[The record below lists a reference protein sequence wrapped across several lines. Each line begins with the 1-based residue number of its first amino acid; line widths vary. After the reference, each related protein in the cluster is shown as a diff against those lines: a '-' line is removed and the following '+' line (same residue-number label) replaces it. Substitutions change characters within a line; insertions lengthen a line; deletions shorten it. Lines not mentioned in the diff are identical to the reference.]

1 MRVRKKQRRTAD
13 VPQATATG
21 SGADT
26 PADVEAVTPAPRRR
40 ARVRNRLLLSVLV
53 TAAAVAGAGAPT
65 LIAGSRDT
73 AAAQALVD
81 LARLDQQAIALSH
94 SLEDERDGMVE
105 YIAAGRSGQG
115 DAKGA
120 GAALRARVDRQARE
134 LRAAADSA
142 PTGSA
147 TPSDAPAAAV
157 KALKKLPSVRQQAKA
172 GKGTALESYK
182 DYSGIIEQLRR
193 ITRDVAGNLPARA
206 QDRTAA
212 ALPDLARAIDQ
223 AAATRGL
230 LEGALAGTGTQRPL
244 VTEAMRT
251 RVGEQ
256 AALADFEETAG
267 PTARDRFST
276 TVNGT
281 DVSVAE
287 RYLDRLTAQP
297 YLSPQARA
305 TDVERFDSAAS
316 ARVAHMRGVQSA
328 FAAAEVKRL
337 EKLRDDDVT
346 ALQVRAGL
354 VGGCLLIAL
363 ALSVATARSLTR
375 PLSVLKRGS
384 QRLAKDPAGE
394 EPITFRGRNDEFA
407 DVVRSLNTLR
417 ATAAELVRR
426 SSYAEREQDQLAVE
440 KAQLTERHQLL
451 SEDFDTLRSELEEA
465 RERLRA
471 AAHGTADA
479 GTAPQSGSD
488 RGGGAGLSTAA
499 DAGAPET
506 QDASDKHEAFADLA
520 TRTLTLVERQLGIIE
535 GLEEK
540 EADPDRL
547 DTLFKLDHLA
557 TRMRR
562 HSENLLLIAGT
573 ERGAREG
580 LPEYVTA
587 PLLDVLRA
595 AVSEIA
601 QYERVELGAVPH
613 EVRVSGPAADDLSHL
628 IAELLDNAAAFSP
641 SGTGVRLTARTAED
655 GEAVVTVED
664 EGSGMSE
671 YALAELNARLATPA
685 TAAEDPSAPWRLG
698 LYIVARLSAR
708 HGVRV
713 RLRRRE
719 EGGITAEVTVPQT
732 LLSAG
737 TDEDEHA
744 RTADQAPSPGAA
756 TTPSAAASPG
766 VVPAPSTAPTPGVVP
781 APSAAPSPGAVAP
794 SASVDS
800 VVTEESAAG
809 HAAEADGPDEAQPET
824 AAPAPAPAETV
835 PAQQVPAEP
844 GSSTE
849 GPAEPAQSVEPAHA
863 AERDPSEPEHSAG
876 EQHPAGTRE
885 PAVGAQQAPG
895 AGFGD
900 VDAVDGV
907 DGSDRDGD
915 GADGGRGQEGQPSV
929 PGPSPVRGS
938 VAEGGQNGRPEQVA
952 QGRMATHTGLPKRV
966 RGKSEQ
972 PGTAAPKPRGGGA
985 NPEELRRKLDVFQ
998 QGSREGRRDA
1008 EAQVAAEHSAE
1019 VGWFGEAA
1027 PKAGE
1032 QAGNNAVTDRSG
1044 AQPEGG
1050 TGEEAH
1056 K

>member
-120 GAALRARVDRQARE
+120 GATLRARVDRQARE

-417 ATAAELVRR
+417 GTAAELRRR

-471 AAHGTADA
+471 AAHGTSDA
-479 GTAPQSGSD
+479 GTAAQPGGD
-488 RGGGAGLSTAA
+488 RGDGAGLSTAA
-499 DAGAPET
+499 DAEAPET
-506 QDASDKHEAFADLA
+506 QNSSDKHEAFADLA
-520 TRTLTLVERQLGIIE
+520 ARSLTLVERQLGIIE

-580 LPEYVTA
+580 LPEYVPA

-601 QYERVELGAVPH
+601 QYERVELGAVPQ

-641 SGTGVRLTARTAED
+641 SGTGVRLTARTGEH

-685 TAAEDPSAPWRLG
+685 TAAEDPSAPWKLG

-737 TDEDEHA
+737 TDEGEHA
-744 RTADQAPSPGAA
+744 RTADQAPSPGAG
-756 TTPSAAASPG
+756 TTPSAAASPDA
-766 VVPAPSTAPTPGVVP
+766 VPAPN
-781 APSAAPSPGAVAP
+781 AAPSPGAVAP
-794 SASVDS
+794 SAPVDS
-800 VVTEESAAG
+800 VVAEESAAG

-824 AAPAPAPAETV
+824 AAPAPAPAPAETV

-849 GPAEPAQSVEPAHA
+849 GPAEPAQSVGPAHA
-863 AERDPSEPEHSAG
+863 AEPDPSEPEHSAG
-876 EQHPAGTRE
+876 EQYPAGTRE

-895 AGFGD
+895 ADVGD
-900 VDAVDGV
+900 VG
-907 DGSDRDGD
+907 GSDRDGD
-915 GADGGRGQEGQPSV
+915 GTDGGRGQEERPSV
-929 PGPSPVRGS
+929 PGPAPVRDS
-938 VAEGGQNGRPEQVA
+938 VAEGGQNGRPGQVA
-952 QGRMATHTGLPKRV
+952 QGPMATHTGLPKRV

-985 NPEELRRKLDVFQ
+985 DPEELRRKLDVFQ

-1027 PKAGE
+1027 PKTSE
-1032 QAGNNAVTDRSG
+1032 QAGNSAVTDRSG
-1044 AQPEGG
+1044 AQAEGG
-1050 TGEEAH
+1050 TGEEAR

>member
-1 MRVRKKQRRTAD
+1 MRKKQRRTAD

-21 SGADT
+21 SGADA
-26 PADVEAVTPAPRRR
+26 PADVEAATPAPRRR

-305 TDVERFDSAAS
+305 TDVERFGSAAS

-375 PLSVLKRGS
+375 PLSVLRRGS

-417 ATAAELVRR
+417 ATAAELRRR

-451 SEDFDTLRSELEEA
+451 SEDFDSLRSELEEA

-471 AAHGTADA
+471 AVHGTTDS
-479 GTAPQSGSD
+479 GTAPQSGGD
-488 RGGGAGLSTAA
+488 RGDGAGLSTAA
-499 DAGAPET
+499 DAEAPET
-506 QDASDKHEAFADLA
+506 QNASDKHEAFADLA

-562 HSENLLLIAGT
+562 HSENLLLIAGA

-580 LPEYVTA
+580 LPEYVPA

-601 QYERVELGAVPH
+601 QYERVELGAVPQ

-641 SGTGVRLTARTAED
+641 AGTGVRLTARTAED

-685 TAAEDPSAPWRLG
+685 TAAEDPSAPWKLG

-732 LLSAG
+732 LLSTG
-737 TDEDEHA
+737 TDEGEHA
-744 RTADQAPSPGAA
+744 RTADQAPSPGAG

-766 VVPAPSTAPTPGVVP
+766 AVP
-781 APSAAPSPGAVAP
+781 APSAAPSPGAYAP

-824 AAPAPAPAETV
+824 AAPAPAPAPAPVETV

-844 GSSTE
+844 GSPAE

-863 AERDPSEPEHSAG
+863 TEPDPSEPEHSAG

-895 AGFGD
+895 ADVGGVGGVGD
-900 VDAVDGV
+900 
-907 DGSDRDGD
+907 SDRDGD
-915 GADGGRGQEGQPSV
+915 GAGGGRGQEGQPSV

-938 VAEGGQNGRPEQVA
+938 VAGGGQNGRPEQVA

-985 NPEELRRKLDVFQ
+985 DPEELRRKLDVFQ

-1032 QAGNNAVTDRSG
+1032 QAGNSAVTDRSG
-1044 AQPEGG
+1044 AQAEGG

>member
-1 MRVRKKQRRTAD
+1 MRKKQRRTAD

-21 SGADT
+21 SGAGA

-172 GKGTALESYK
+172 GRGTALESYK

-230 LEGALAGTGTQRPL
+230 LEGALAGTGTQRQL

-417 ATAAELVRR
+417 GTAAELRRR

-479 GTAPQSGSD
+479 GTAPQSGGD
-488 RGGGAGLSTAA
+488 RGDGTGRSTAA
-499 DAGAPET
+499 DAGTPET
-506 QDASDKHEAFADLA
+506 HDASDKHEAFADLA

-580 LPEYVTA
+580 LLEYVPA

-601 QYERVELGAVPH
+601 QYERVELGTVPQ

-685 TAAEDPSAPWRLG
+685 TAAEDPSAPWNLG

-737 TDEDEHA
+737 TDEGEHA
-744 RTADQAPSPGAA
+744 RTADQAPSPGAG

-766 VVPAPSTAPTPGVVP
+766 AVPAPSTAPSPDVVP
-781 APSAAPSPGAVAP
+781 TPSAAPSPGTVAP

-824 AAPAPAPAETV
+824 PAPAAAPAETV

-844 GSSTE
+844 GSPAE

-863 AERDPSEPEHSAG
+863 AEPDPSEPEHSAG
-876 EQHPAGTRE
+876 EQHPAGARE
-885 PAVGAQQAPG
+885 PAVGAQHAPG
-895 AGFGD
+895 ADFGD

-907 DGSDRDGD
+907 GGSDRDGD
-915 GADGGRGQEGQPSV
+915 GADGGRGQEGRPSV
-929 PGPSPVRGS
+929 PGPAPVRGS

-985 NPEELRRKLDVFQ
+985 DPEELRRKLDVFQ

-1027 PKAGE
+1027 PKASE